1 MTTFRK
7 LLTLA
12 SVGLTVLAIL
22 GLRSDPE
29 IPSDPLE
36 RVGATACHGSSAKC
50 MIEIRYAYPAGDLSV
65 VPLDVYF

>member
-7 LLTLA
+7 LLTLT
-12 SVGLTVLAIL
+12 SVGLAALAIL
-22 GLRSDPE
+22 SFRSDAE

-36 RVGATACHGSSAKC
+36 RVDAAACHGSSAKC